1 MRKKLLVVL
10 IVCVV
15 FGLMP
20 QLGNGQEA
28 NPVLVDAAKAMGAID
43 LKTLQYTGSGS
54 TFAPGQSPVPGAPW
68 PRFNAKSYTR
78 TINYDTVSMRDEIVR
93 TQAEP
98 APRGGGGQPVLGEQR
113 QNLVVSGTH
122 AWTQMGEN
130 TNPQLAA
137 VTDRQHQLWI
147 TPHGV
152 LKAAIANKATV
163 QERTE
168 GGRKLKAIA
177 FVVPGK
183 IKVNALVNERNQVEK
198 VESWVT
204 NPVVGDM
211 LTETTYTDYKN
222 FDGVQFPTKIAQ
234 KQGGFPSLDI
244 TVSEVKPHAPA
255 DIQVPDNVR
264 QASVQVKTD
273 KVAEGVWY
281 LTGGTHHSVLIEMQD
296 HLVVIE
302 GPQNDERATAVIA
315 EVKRT
320 VPNKPIKYVVNTHHH
335 FDHAG
340 GLAAFVAEGATVITH
355 DVNKAFFAQSFA
367 APRTVTP
374 DKLAQSGKKATV
386 EGISDKRVLSDGTRT
401 VELYHIQ
408 GNAHHDGLIMAYLPK
423 EKFLVQGDAYTPVAP
438 NAPQPAQPNPFSV
451 NLHENIERL
460 KLAVDQI
467 LPIHGRMVPPAELL
481 KAIGKAS

>member
-1 MRKKLLVVL
+1 M
-10 IVCVV
+10 
-15 FGLMP
+15 
-20 QLGNGQEA
+20 
-28 NPVLVDAAKAMGAID
+28 
-43 LKTLQYTGSGS
+43 
-54 TFAPGQSPVPGAPW
+54 PW

-78 TINYDTVSMRDEIVR
+78 TVNYDTASMRDEIVR

-122 AWTQMGEN
+122 AWSQTGEIAD
-130 TNPQLAA
+130 PQLAA
-137 VTDRQHQLWI
+137 VPDRAHQLWI

-152 LKAAIANKATV
+152 IKAAMKHNATV
-163 QERTE
+163 QAQTE
-168 GGRKLKAIA
+168 GGKKMTTIS
-177 FVVPGK
+177 FTVPGQL
-183 IKVNALVNERNQVEK
+183 KVKALVNERNLVEK
-198 VESWVT
+198 VDSWIT

-211 LTETTYTDYKN
+211 LTETTYADYKD
-222 FDGVQFPTKIAQ
+222 FGGVQFPTKITQ
-234 KQGGFPSLDI
+234 KQGGFPSLEL
-244 TVSEVKPHAPA
+244 TVSEVKPNAPV

-273 KVAEGVWY
+273 KVADGVWY
-281 LTGGTHHSVLIEMQD
+281 VTGGTHHSVVVEMKD

-315 EVKRT
+315 EVKKT

-340 GLAAFVAEGATVITH
+340 GLGPFVAEGAIVITH
-355 DVNKAFFAQSFA
+355 DVNKAFFEQSLA
-367 APRTVTP
+367 APRTVQP

-386 EGISDKRVLSDGTRT
+386 EGMQDKRVLSDETRT
-401 VELYHIQ
+401 VELYHLK
-408 GNAHHDGLIMAYLPK
+408 GNVHHDGLIMAYLPK
-423 EKFLVQGDAYTPVAP
+423 EKFLVEADAYTPVAP

-451 NLHENIERL
+451 HLNDSIERL
-460 KLAVDQI
+460 KLAVDQL
-467 LPIHGRMVPPAELL
+467 LPLHGRMVPLGELR